1 MQENKDYEL
10 IPSPND
16 SHSWHI
22 RILTGD
28 FIETV
33 IQYGTVSFDGKRK
46 QFTYDFNIVESPDL
60 NLTTDNEDLH
70 FVLARVLEDIIER
83 GEKEGWVELKDK
95 KRIDEYENRTD
106 NTSKIIN

>member
-10 IPSPND
+10 IPSLND

-28 FIETV
+28 FVETV

-95 KRIDEYENRTD
+95 KRIDEYENRTN

>member
-10 IPSPND
+10 IPSSSD
-16 SHSWHI
+16 SHAWHI

-28 FIETV
+28 FVETV
-33 IQYGTVSFDGKRK
+33 VQYGTVAFDGKRK
-46 QFTYDFNIVESPDL
+46 QFTYDFSIIESPDL
-60 NLTTDNEDLH
+60 NLTVDNEDLH

-83 GEKEGWVELKDK
+83 GEKDGWVKLEEK

-106 NTSKIIN
+106 DTSKIIN

>member
-28 FIETV
+28 FVETV

-46 QFTYDFNIVESPDL
+46 QFTIL
-60 NLTTDNEDLH
+60 
-70 FVLARVLEDIIER
+70 I
-83 GEKEGWVELKDK
+83 
-95 KRIDEYENRTD
+95 
-106 NTSKIIN
+106 